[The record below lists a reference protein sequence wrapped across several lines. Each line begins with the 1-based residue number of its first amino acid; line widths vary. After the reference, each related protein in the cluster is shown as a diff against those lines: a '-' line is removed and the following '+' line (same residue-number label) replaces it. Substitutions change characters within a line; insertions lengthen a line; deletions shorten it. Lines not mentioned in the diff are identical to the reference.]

1 MLYSLIMSTIDDNP
15 IMLFASQQDWEA
27 WLHEHH
33 IQSAGLWL
41 QIAKKGAGIPSVSY
55 AEALEIALCY
65 GWIDGQKRSYDEKF
79 FLQRFT
85 PRRSKS
91 IWSKINTEHV
101 ARLIAEGRMQ
111 PAGLRE
117 VEAAQQDGRW
127 EAAYQSQSGLVAP
140 PADFQAELDKNPQ
153 ARDFFA
159 TLNSANRYAIYF
171 RIQNAKKPET
181 RQKRIQQF
189 IAMLAE
195 HKKIHP

>member
-1 MLYSLIMSTIDDNP
+1 
-15 IMLFASQQDWEA
+15 MLFASQQDWEN

-33 IQSAGLWL
+33 TQPAGVWL
-41 QIAKKGAGIPSVSY
+41 QIAKKGAGTSSVSY

-117 VEAAQQDGRW
+117 VEAAKQDGRW
-127 EAAYQSQSGLVAP
+127 EAAYQSQSGLVVP
-140 PADFQAELDKNPQ
+140 PEDFQAELDKNPQ
-153 ARDFFA
+153 ARDFFT
-159 TLNSANRYAIYF
+159 TLNSVNRYAIYF

-181 RQKRIQQF
+181 RQRRIQQF
-189 IAMLAE
+189 ITMLAE

>member
-1 MLYSLIMSTIDDNP
+1 MSTIDDNP

-33 IQSAGLWL
+33 TQPAGIWL
-41 QIAKKGAGIPSVSY
+41 QIAKKGAGTPSVSY

-85 PRRSKS
+85 PRRPKS

-117 VEAAQQDGRW
+117 VEAAKQDGRW
-127 EAAYQSQSGLVAP
+127 EAAYQSQRSLAAP
-140 PADFQAELDKNPQ
+140 PEDFQAELDKNPQ

-159 TLNSANRYAIYF
+159 TLNSVNRYAIYF

-195 HKKIHP
+195 KKKIYP